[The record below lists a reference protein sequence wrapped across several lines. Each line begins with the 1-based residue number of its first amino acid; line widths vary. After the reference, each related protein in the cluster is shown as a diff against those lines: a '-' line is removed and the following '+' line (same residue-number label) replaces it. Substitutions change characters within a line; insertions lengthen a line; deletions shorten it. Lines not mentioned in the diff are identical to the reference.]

1 MADTIRVMIADD
13 HDVVRRG
20 LTMFLG
26 EFDDLV
32 LVGEAANGAEA
43 IRLCGETQP
52 HVMLLDM
59 TLPDMDG
66 IAVTRAVR
74 AQNPDVQVVI
84 LTGSQ
89 NDSLVQAALQA
100 GVMGYLHKN
109 VSVTEMANAIRS
121 AHARKPSLSTEATQS
136 LINLSLPAHS
146 PAQSYNLTPRER
158 TILELMVEGMNNQ
171 EIADRLFLSRATVK
185 AGVSTILSKLGVASR
200 IDAVRLALQ
209 ESILK

>member
-43 IRLCGETQP
+43 IRLCSEIQP

-74 AQNPDVQVVI
+74 AQNPEVQVVI

-136 LINLSLPAHS
+136 LINLSMPAHNPS
-146 PAQSYNLTPRER
+146 QSYNLTPRER